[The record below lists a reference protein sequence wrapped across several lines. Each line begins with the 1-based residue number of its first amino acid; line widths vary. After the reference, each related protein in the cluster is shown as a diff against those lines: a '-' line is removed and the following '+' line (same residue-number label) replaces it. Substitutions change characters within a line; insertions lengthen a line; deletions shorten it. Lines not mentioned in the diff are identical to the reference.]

1 MSDTSAPPAR
11 REAKPES
18 AATTVNPSTPTS
30 RRRRETIAEI
40 IRGMD
45 IADWAK
51 LAATKDY
58 LAELEEEQEWLE
70 TATLHSLWNGEKIP
84 STQYL
89 AEARATRRRL
99 VQEITRIAK
108 ADENVTKLIRQAMDA
123 ETELASES
131 PMIAR
136 SEPLPWPNTESD
148 WMKRIEAIRRGEAN
162 PFAASA

>member
-11 REAKPES
+11 REAKPEAS
-18 AATTVNPSTPTS
+18 AAVNPSTPTS

-40 IRGMD
+40 VRAMD

-58 LAELEEEQEWLE
+58 LAELEEEQESLE
-70 TATLHSLWNGEKIP
+70 VSTLNALWNAEKIP
-84 STQYL
+84 STQIL

-99 VQEITRIAK
+99 VQEITRIGK
-108 ADENVTKLIRQAMDA
+108 ADENVTKLIREAMDR

-136 SEPLPWPNTESD
+136 SEPLPWPNTEAD
-148 WMKRIEAIRRGEAN
+148 WMKRVEAIRRGEAN